1 MRFNLR
7 LSLAILAIVCST
19 LAQAGT
25 TVLGFE
31 IGVTTLDQLKR
42 DLAKKTKL
50 QSQGT
55 NKYTGGEMIKTAGNG
70 YDIEGLNGV
79 LYIFD
84 DQKKLSAVIMDMG
97 KYRFDSIF
105 QFLSSK
111 YKVVEQRRQFV
122 GDQYARFKPNDATI
136 EIEAPHL
143 SFVMEVRYIRN
154 DLMQKF
160 IAINEAEA
168 AAKKKSEAAK
178 F

>member
-1 MRFNLR
+1 MRFSLR
-7 LSLAILAIVCST
+7 PSLAILAIVCST
-19 LAQAGT
+19 AVHAGT
-25 TVLGFE
+25 AVLGFE
-31 IGVTTLDQLKR
+31 IGVTTLDQLKQ

-55 NKYTGGEMIKTAGNG
+55 NKYTGGEMIKTDGNG
-70 YDIEGLNGV
+70 YDIDGLSGV

-84 DQKKLSAVIMDMG
+84 DQKKLSGVIMDMG
-97 KYRFDSIF
+97 KHRFDAIF

-111 YKVVEQRRQFV
+111 YKVVAQQRPFV
-122 GDQYARFKPNDATI
+122 GNQYARFQPSDATV
-136 EIEAPHL
+136 EIDAPHL
-143 SFVMEVRYIRN
+143 GFEMEVRYIRN

-160 IAINEAEA
+160 RAQSEAEA